1 MPEMDGFETTKRI
14 RDAESG
20 TNRHLPIVA
29 MTANA
34 IHGDRERCLAVGM
47 DEYLAKPVRAETL
60 YGMLDSILERN
71 RAEEPAAA
79 RDR

>member
-1 MPEMDGFETTKRI
+1 
-14 RDAESG
+14 
-20 TNRHLPIVA
+20 
-29 MTANA
+29 
-34 IHGDRERCLAVGM
+34 M